1 MGFTIETGVSA
12 AAVFIQGLLSF
23 FSPCVLPLVPLY
35 FGYLAGGVGMDEE
48 GGRLKY
54 FMRNHDKRHSTAV
67 AYSDNGGESWHD
79 YRLDD
84 DLPQPICQMS
94 VIKLRGTEKPS
105 VVFINPA
112 DRNKRRN
119 GTVRLSEDD
128 GETFAWARQ
137 LKDGEFVY
145 SAAAQMSNGEIGVL
159 FEPDTACREIKF
171 VSFSVD
177 WIKGK
182 EAD

>member
-1 MGFTIETGVSA
+1 MTIKAKDMLTESQL
-12 AAVFIQGLLSF
+12 IEQ
-23 FSPCVLPLVPLY
+23 
-35 FGYLAGGVGMDEE
+35 E

-54 FMRNHDKRHSTAV
+54 FMRNHDARHSAAV

-79 YRLDD
+79 YRLDE

-94 VIKLRGTEKPS
+94 VIKLTGTQKPT

-112 DRNKRRN
+112 DRQKRQN

-137 LKDGEFVY
+137 IKAGDFVY
-145 SAAAQMSNGEIGVL
+145 SAAAQMQNGEIGVL

-171 VSFSVD
+171 VSFSTE
-177 WIKGK
+177 WIKGN
-182 EAD
+182 DN